1 MWRNNLGIKP
11 HQLEMT
17 MKQILQNLQSGE
29 TELGEIPCPSI
40 GRGQVLIQTK
50 ASLISAGTERMLVD
64 FGKASMLDKARQ
76 QPEKVKMVLD
86 KISTDGLFATLDAV
100 QSKLGQPLPLGYCNA
115 GVVLAVG
122 AGVTEFV
129 VGDRV
134 ASNGN
139 HAEIVRVPKNLCAKV
154 PDGVSDEAAAFTVL
168 SAIALQGIRLAK
180 PELGEHV
187 VVIGLGLIGLVTVQ
201 LLRAQGCQVMGID
214 FDENKLALARKF
226 GAVTVNPANGENSVT
241 AAMAFSS
248 GRGVDAVLITAATK
262 SNDPVS
268 HAALMS
274 RKRGRIILVGVS
286 GLELNRS
293 EFFEKELTFQVSCS
307 YGPGRYDKQ
316 YEDGGIDYPFGFVR
330 WTEQRNFEAVLAM
343 LADGRMDVQAL
354 ISHRFEFSDAVRAYD
369 VLTQERS
376 ALGIV
381 MNYGTGSK
389 ELENRT
395 VLLAE
400 NRAYAKG
407 EPVLGVLGAG
417 NYASRVLIPAFKKAG
432 AELGAIVTS
441 GGVSGAHFGK
451 KTGFAL
457 VSTDDSKIFDD
468 PAINTVVIATRH
480 DSHANLV
487 IKAIQAGK
495 HVFVEKP
502 LALKMAEIEQLQ
514 AAWGQRA
521 ASGNPVPLVMV
532 GFNRRFSPLV
542 AKMKSLLK
550 PVKAPKAFIY
560 TCNAGAIPA
569 DHWTQNIETGGGRLV
584 GEACH
589 FVDLLRYLADS
600 PITSFQV
607 MAMGRNAAMSVV
619 DDKAII
625 TLKFEDG
632 SMGTI
637 QYFANGGKAFPKER
651 LEVFA
656 ADAVLQ
662 LDNYRSLRG
671 FGWPGFS
678 KQSLWAQDKGQ
689 DACVRAFLDALRTG
703 APAPI
708 PLEQIWEVSRLSVE
722 IADAARQ

>member
-1 MWRNNLGIKP
+1 
-11 HQLEMT
+11 
-17 MKQILQNLQSGE
+17 MKQILQNLKNGE
-29 TELGEIPCPSI
+29 TELAEIPCPSV
-40 GRGQVLIQTK
+40 GRGQVLIQTR

-115 GVVLAVG
+115 GVVVGVG

-139 HAEIVRVPKNLCAKV
+139 HAEMVRVPKNLCAKI
-154 PDGVSDEAAAFTVL
+154 PDGVTDEAAAFTVL

-187 VVIGLGLIGLVTVQ
+187 VVVGLGLIGLVTVQ

-226 GAVTVNPANGENSVT
+226 GAVTVNPANGEDPV
-241 AAMAFSS
+241 AAGMAFSAN
-248 GRGVDAVLITAATK
+248 RGVDAVLITAATK
-262 SNDPVS
+262 SNEPVS
-268 HAALMS
+268 QAAQMS
-274 RKRGRIILVGVS
+274 RKRGRIVLVGVA

-316 YEDGGIDYPFGFVR
+316 YEEAGNDYPFGFVR

-343 LADGRMDVQAL
+343 LADGLLDAESL
-354 ISHRFEFSDAVRAYD
+354 ISHRFDFDGAVKAYD
-369 VLTQERS
+369 VLTQDRS

-381 MNYGTGSK
+381 LNYGIGSDD
-389 ELENRT
+389 LRQRT
-395 VLLAE
+395 VVLAE
-400 NRAYAKG
+400 SPLHVCG

-417 NYASRVLIPAFKKAG
+417 NYASRVLIPAFQKAG
-432 AELGAIVTS
+432 AKLGAIVTS
-441 GGVSGAHFGK
+441 GGVAGAHFGRK
-451 KTGFAL
+451 MGFAS
-457 VSTDDSKIFDD
+457 VSTDDAQIFND

-487 IKAIQAGK
+487 VKAIEAGK

-502 LALKMAEIEQLQ
+502 LALRMDEIERIE
-514 AAWGQRA
+514 AAWKQRISA
-521 ASGNPVPLVMV
+521 GGSTPLLMV

-542 AKMKSLLK
+542 DKMKSLLK
-550 PVKAPKAFIY
+550 PVKAPKAFVY

-569 DHWTQNIETGGGRLV
+569 DHWTQNAETGGGRLV

-600 PITSFQV
+600 PIAKFQV
-607 MAMGRNAAMSVV
+607 MTMGRNAAMSVV
-619 DDKAII
+619 DDKAVIS
-625 TLKFEDG
+625 LQFEDG
-632 SMGTI
+632 SIGTI
-637 QYFANGGKAFPKER
+637 QYFANGGKRFPKER

-662 LDNYRSLRG
+662 LDNYRVLRG
-671 FGWPGFS
+671 FAWPGFS
-678 KQSLWAQDKGQ
+678 KKSLWAQDKGQ
-689 DACVRAFLDALRTG
+689 DACVHAFLDAIRTG
-703 APAPI
+703 RAAPI
-708 PLEQIWEVSRLSVE
+708 PVEQVWEVSRLSVE

>member
-1 MWRNNLGIKP
+1 
-11 HQLEMT
+11 
-17 MKQILQNLQSGE
+17 MKQIFQNLKNGE
-29 TELGEIPCPSI
+29 TELVEIPCPSV
-40 GRGQVLIQTK
+40 GRGQVLIQTR
-50 ASLISAGTERMLVD
+50 ASLISSGTERMLVD

-115 GVVLAVG
+115 GVVVAVG

-129 VGDRV
+129 EGDRV
-134 ASNGN
+134 ASNGH
-139 HAEIVRVPKNLCAKV
+139 HAEMIRVPKNLCAKI
-154 PDGVSDEAAAFTVL
+154 PDGVTDEAAAFTVL
-168 SAIALQGIRLAK
+168 TAIALQGIRLVK

-187 VVIGLGLIGLVTVQ
+187 VVVGLGLIGLVAVQ

-214 FDENKLALARKF
+214 FDEHKLALARKF
-226 GAVTVNPANGENSVT
+226 GAVTVNPANGEDPV
-241 AAMAFSS
+241 AAGMAFSS
-248 GRGVDAVLITAATK
+248 NRGVDAVLITAATK

-274 RKRGRIILVGVS
+274 RKRGRIVLVGVT

-316 YEDGGIDYPFGFVR
+316 YEDGGVDYPFGFVR

-343 LADGRMDVQAL
+343 LAEGRLDVL
-354 ISHRFEFSDAVRAYD
+354 SLTSHRFDFNDALKAYD

-381 MNYGTGSK
+381 LKYGSGLG
-389 ELENRT
+389 ELRQRT
-395 VLLAE
+395 VSQAE
-400 NRAYAKG
+400 PRAYAAG

-417 NYASRVLIPAFKKAG
+417 NYASRVLIPAFQKAG
-432 AELGAIVTS
+432 ARFAAIVTS
-441 GGVSGAHFGK
+441 GGVSGAHVGK
-451 KTGFAL
+451 KMGFAS
-457 VSTDDSKIFDD
+457 VSTDDAQMFND

-480 DSHANLV
+480 DTHANFV
-487 IKAIQAGK
+487 IKAIEAGK

-502 LALKMAEIEQLQ
+502 LALRMDEIERIQVAWNQ
-514 AAWGQRA
+514 RVNAGGAAQ
-521 ASGNPVPLVMV
+521 VLMV

-542 AKMKSLLK
+542 KQMKSLLE
-550 PVKAPKAFIY
+550 PVKAPKAFVY

-569 DHWTQNIETGGGRLV
+569 DHWTQNADTGGGRLV

-600 PITSFQV
+600 PISKFQV
-607 MAMGRNAAMSVV
+607 MTMGRNPAMSVV
-619 DDKAII
+619 DDKAVIA
-625 TLKFEDG
+625 LQFEDG
-632 SMGTI
+632 SIGTI
-637 QYFANGGKAFPKER
+637 HYLANGGKRFPKER

-662 LDNYRSLRG
+662 LDNYRVLRG
-671 FGWPGFS
+671 FDWPGFR
-678 KQSLWAQDKGQ
+678 KKSLWAQDKGQ
-689 DACVRAFLDALRTG
+689 TACAQAFLDAIRAG
-703 APAPI
+703 AAAPI
-708 PLEQIWEVSRLSVE
+708 PLGQIWEISRKSVE

>member
-1 MWRNNLGIKP
+1 
-11 HQLEMT
+11 
-17 MKQILQNLQSGE
+17 MKQILQNLKNGE
-29 TELGEIPCPSI
+29 TVLADIPCPNV
-40 GRGQVLIQTK
+40 GRGQILIQTR

-100 QSKLGQPLPLGYCNA
+100 QSKLGQPLPLGYCNV
-115 GVVLAVG
+115 GVVAAVG
-122 AGVTEFV
+122 AGVTEFS

-139 HAEIVRVPKNLCAKV
+139 HAEMVRVPKNLCAKI
-154 PDGVSDEAAAFTVL
+154 PDGVTDEAAAFTVL
-168 SAIALQGIRLAK
+168 SAIALQGIRLVK
-180 PELGEHV
+180 PELGECV
-187 VVIGLGLIGLVTVQ
+187 VVIGLGLIGLATVQ
-201 LLRAQGCQVMGID
+201 LLRAQGCRVMGVD
-214 FDENKLALARKF
+214 FDEGKLALARKF
-226 GAVTVNPANGENSVT
+226 GAVTVNLADGEDSVT
-241 AAMAFSS
+241 AAMAFSAN
-248 GRGVDAVLITAATK
+248 RGVDAVLITAATK

-268 HAALMS
+268 HAAKMS
-274 RKRGRIILVGVS
+274 RKRGRIVLVGVS

-316 YEDGGIDYPFGFVR
+316 YEEGGVDYPIGFVR

-343 LADGRMDVQAL
+343 LEDGKLDVHSL
-354 ISHRFEFSDAVRAYD
+354 ISHRIDFNDALQAYE
-369 VLTQERS
+369 VLSNERS

-381 MNYGTGSK
+381 LRYSGSAPDDLHK
-389 ELENRT
+389 RT

-400 NRAYAKG
+400 PQVYISG
-407 EPVLGVLGAG
+407 EPVIGVLGAG

-432 AELGAIVTS
+432 AKLGAIVTS

-451 KTGFAL
+451 KMGFAS
-457 VSTDDSKIFDD
+457 VSTDETKIFSD
-468 PAINTVVIATRH
+468 PAVNTVVIATRH
-480 DSHANLV
+480 DSHANFV
-487 IKAIQAGK
+487 IKAIEAGK

-502 LALKMAEIEQLQ
+502 LALQLDEIERIQ
-514 AAWGQRA
+514 AAWNQRA
-521 ASGNPVPLVMV
+521 SQGGSVPLLMV
-532 GFNRRFSPLV
+532 GFNRRFSPLID
-542 AKMKSLLK
+542 KMKSLLK
-550 PVKAPKAFIY
+550 PVKMPKAFVY

-569 DHWTQNIETGGGRLV
+569 DHWTQNAETGGGRLV

-600 PITSFQV
+600 PISKFQV
-607 MAMGRNAAMSVV
+607 MTMGRNPALSVV
-619 DDKAII
+619 DDKATIS
-625 TLKFEDG
+625 LQFEDG
-632 SMGTI
+632 SIGTI
-637 QYFANGGKAFPKER
+637 HYFANGGKRFPKER

-662 LDNYRSLRG
+662 MDNYRVLRG
-671 FGWPGFS
+671 FGWTGFN
-678 KQSLWAQDKGQ
+678 KKSLWSQDKGQ
-689 DACVRAFLDALRTG
+689 DACVQAFLDAVREG
-703 APAPI
+703 AAAPI

>member
-1 MWRNNLGIKP
+1 
-11 HQLEMT
+11 
-17 MKQILQNLQSGE
+17 MKQILQNLKNGE
-29 TELGEIPCPSI
+29 TELTEIPCPSV
-40 GRGQVLIQTK
+40 GRGQVLIQTR

-64 FGKASMLDKARQ
+64 FGKASMLYKARQ

-115 GVVLAVG
+115 GVVVAVG

-139 HAEIVRVPKNLCAKV
+139 HAEMVRVPKNLCAKI
-154 PDGVSDEAAAFTVL
+154 PDGVTDEAAAFTVL
-168 SAIALQGIRLAK
+168 SAIALQGIRLVK

-187 VVIGLGLIGLVTVQ
+187 VVVGLGLIGLVTVQ

-226 GAVTVNPANGENSVT
+226 GAVTVNPASGEDSVA

-248 GRGVDAVLITAATK
+248 NRGVDAVLITAATK
-262 SNDPVS
+262 SNEPVS
-268 HAALMS
+268 NAAQMS
-274 RKRGRIILVGVS
+274 RKRGRIVLVGVT

-316 YEDGGIDYPFGFVR
+316 YEEGGIDYPFGFVR

-343 LADGRMDVQAL
+343 LADGRIDVPSL
-354 ISHRFEFSDAVRAYD
+354 ISHRFDFNDAVRAYD

-381 MNYGTGSK
+381 LKYGSGSE
-389 ELENRT
+389 ELRQRT
-395 VLLAE
+395 VSLAE
-400 NRAYAKG
+400 HRAYAPS
-407 EPVLGVLGAG
+407 EPVVGVLGAG
-417 NYASRVLIPAFKKAG
+417 NYASRVLIPAFQKAG
-432 AELGAIVTS
+432 ARLGAIVTS

-451 KTGFAL
+451 KMGFAS
-457 VSTDDSKIFDD
+457 VSTDDAQIFDD

-480 DSHANLV
+480 DSHANFV
-487 IKAIQAGK
+487 IKAIEAGK

-502 LALKMAEIEQLQ
+502 LALRMDEIERIQ
-514 AAWGQRA
+514 AAWNQK
-521 ASGNPVPLVMV
+521 ASSGGAVPMVMV

-542 AKMKSLLK
+542 DKMRSLLK
-550 PVKAPKAFIY
+550 PVSAPKAFVY

-569 DHWTQNIETGGGRLV
+569 DHWTQNAETGGGRLV

-600 PITSFQV
+600 PVAKFQV
-607 MAMGRNAAMSVV
+607 MTMGRNSAMQVV

-625 TLKFEDG
+625 SLQFADG
-632 SMGTI
+632 SIGTI
-637 QYFANGGKAFPKER
+637 QYFANGGKRFPKER

-662 LDNYRSLRG
+662 LDNYRVLRG

-678 KQSLWAQDKGQ
+678 KKSLWAQDKGQ
-689 DACVRAFLDALRTG
+689 DACVNAFLNAIRTG
-703 APAPI
+703 SAAPI

>member
-1 MWRNNLGIKP
+1 
-11 HQLEMT
+11 
-17 MKQILQNLQSGE
+17 MKQILQNLKTGE
-29 TELGEIPCPSI
+29 TELGEIPCPSV

-76 QPEKVKMVLD
+76 QPEKVKMVLE
-86 KISTDGLFATLDAV
+86 KVSTDGLFATIDAV

-115 GVVLAVG
+115 GVVVAVG
-122 AGVTEFV
+122 VDVTEFV

-139 HAEIVRVPKNLCAKV
+139 HAEMVKVSKNLCAKI
-154 PDGVSDEAAAFTVL
+154 PEGVTDEAAAFTVL
-168 SAIALQGIRLAK
+168 SAIALQGIRLVK
-180 PELGEHV
+180 PELGEHMV
-187 VVIGLGLIGLVTVQ
+187 VVGLGLIGLVTVQ
-201 LLRAQGCQVMGID
+201 LLRAHGCQVMGID

-226 GAVTVNPANGENSVT
+226 GAVTVNPAKGEDSV
-241 AAMAFSS
+241 ADGMVFSLN
-248 GRGVDAVLITAATK
+248 RGVDAVLITAATQ

-268 HAALMS
+268 HAAQMS
-274 RKRGRIILVGVS
+274 RKRGRIVLVGVT

-330 WTEQRNFEAVLAM
+330 WTEQRNFEAVLSM
-343 LADGRMDVQAL
+343 LADGRIEVPSMV
-354 ISHRFEFSDAVRAYD
+354 SHRFDFNDAIQAYD
-369 VLTQERS
+369 VLTQDRA

-381 MNYGTGSK
+381 LNYSS
-389 ELENRT
+389 LSENLRQRT
-395 VLLAE
+395 ITFAE
-400 NRAYAKG
+400 PCSYLTG

-432 AELGAIVTS
+432 AKLGVIVTS

-451 KTGFAL
+451 KMGFAS
-457 VSTDDSKIFDD
+457 VSTDEAEIFGN
-468 PAINTVVIATRH
+468 PSINTLVIATRH
-480 DSHANLV
+480 DSHANFV
-487 IKAIQAGK
+487 IKAIETGK

-502 LALKMAEIEQLQ
+502 LALRMEEIDGIQKAWNQRVSDGYKM
-514 AAWGQRA
+514 
-521 ASGNPVPLVMV
+521 PVLMV

-542 AKMKSLLK
+542 DKMKSLLQ

-569 DHWTQNIETGGGRLV
+569 DHWTQNAETGGGRLV

-589 FVDLLRYLADS
+589 FVDMLRYLANS
-600 PITSFQV
+600 PISKFQV
-607 MAMGRNAAMSVV
+607 MTMGRNSAMSVV
-619 DDKAII
+619 DDESII
-625 TLKFEDG
+625 SLQFEDG
-632 SMGTI
+632 SIGVI
-637 QYFANGGKAFPKER
+637 QYFSNGGKCFPKER

-662 LDNYRSLRG
+662 LDNYRVLRG
-671 FGWPGFS
+671 LAWPGFS
-678 KQSLWAQDKGQ
+678 KKSLWVQDKGQ
-689 DACVRAFLDALRTG
+689 DSCLKAFLYAIRNG
-703 APAPI
+703 NEAPI

-722 IADAARQ
+722 IADAARK

>member
-1 MWRNNLGIKP
+1 
-11 HQLEMT
+11 
-17 MKQILQNLQSGE
+17 MKQILQNLKNGE
-29 TELGEIPCPSI
+29 TELAEIPCPSV
-40 GRGQVLIQTK
+40 GRGQVLIQTRS
-50 ASLISAGTERMLVD
+50 SLISAGTERMLVD

-115 GVVLAVG
+115 GVVVAVG

-139 HAEIVRVPKNLCAKV
+139 HAEMVRISKNLCAKI
-154 PDGVSDEAAAFTVL
+154 PDGVTDEAAAFTVL

-180 PELGEHV
+180 PELGERV

-214 FDENKLALARKF
+214 FDESKLALARKF
-226 GAVTVNPANGENSVT
+226 GAVTVNPANGEDSVA

-248 GRGVDAVLITAATK
+248 NRGVDAVLITAATK
-262 SNDPVS
+262 SNEPVS
-268 HAALMS
+268 HAAQMS
-274 RKRGRIILVGVS
+274 RKRGRIVLVGVT

-316 YEDGGIDYPFGFVR
+316 YEEGGVDYPFGFVR

-343 LADGRMDVQAL
+343 LADGRIDVPSL
-354 ISHRFEFSDAVRAYD
+354 ISHRFDFNDAVRAYD

-381 MNYGTGSK
+381 LKYGSGSD
-389 ELENRT
+389 ELRQRT

-400 NRAYAKG
+400 PRAYAPS

-417 NYASRVLIPAFKKAG
+417 NYASRVLIPAFQKAG
-432 AELGAIVTS
+432 AKLGAIVTS

-451 KTGFAL
+451 KMGFAS
-457 VSTDDSKIFDD
+457 VSTDDAQIFDN

-480 DSHANLV
+480 DSHANFV
-487 IKAIQAGK
+487 IKAIEAGK

-502 LALKMAEIEQLQ
+502 LALRMDEIERIQ
-514 AAWGQRA
+514 AAWNQRA
-521 ASGNPVPLVMV
+521 SSGGAVPIVMV

-542 AKMKSLLK
+542 DKMKSLLK
-550 PVKAPKAFIY
+550 PVRAPKAFVY

-569 DHWTQNIETGGGRLV
+569 DHWTQNAETGGGRLV

-600 PITSFQV
+600 PITKFQV
-607 MAMGRNAAMSVV
+607 MTMGRNPAMSVV
-619 DDKAII
+619 DDKATIS
-625 TLKFEDG
+625 LQFEDG
-632 SMGTI
+632 SVGTI
-637 QYFANGGKAFPKER
+637 HYLANGGKRFPKER

-662 LDNYRSLRG
+662 LDNYRVLRG
-671 FGWPGFS
+671 FDWPGFS
-678 KQSLWAQDKGQ
+678 KKSLWAQDKGQ
-689 DACVRAFLDALRTG
+689 DACVKAFLDAIRAG
-703 APAPI
+703 AAAPV
-708 PLEQIWEVSRLSVE
+708 PLEQVWEVSRLSVE

>member
-1 MWRNNLGIKP
+1 
-11 HQLEMT
+11 
-17 MKQILQNLQSGE
+17 MKQILQNLKNGE
-29 TELGEIPCPSI
+29 TELAEIPCPSV
-40 GRGQVLIQTK
+40 GRGQVLIQTRS
-50 ASLISAGTERMLVD
+50 SLISAGTERMLVD

-86 KISTDGLFATLDAV
+86 KVITDGLFATIDAV

-115 GVVLAVG
+115 GVVVAVG

-139 HAEIVRVPKNLCAKV
+139 HAEMVRVAKNLCAKI
-154 PDGVSDEAAAFTVL
+154 PDSVTDEAAAFTVL
-168 SAIALQGIRLAK
+168 SAIALQGIRLVK

-187 VVIGLGLIGLVTVQ
+187 VVVGLGLIGLVTVQ

-226 GAVTVNPANGENSVT
+226 GAVTVNPANGEDPV
-241 AAMAFSS
+241 AAGMAFSS
-248 GRGVDAVLITAATK
+248 NRGVDAVLITAATK

-268 HAALMS
+268 HAAQMS
-274 RKRGRIILVGVS
+274 RKRGRIVLVGVT

-343 LADGRMDVQAL
+343 LAEGRIDVPSL
-354 ISHRFEFSDAVRAYD
+354 ISHRFDFNDALQAYD
-369 VLTQERS
+369 ALTQERS

-381 MNYGTGSK
+381 LKYGAGSD
-389 ELENRT
+389 ELRQRT

-400 NRAYAKG
+400 PRAYAAG

-417 NYASRVLIPAFKKAG
+417 NYASRVLIPTFQKAG
-432 AELGAIVTS
+432 ARLGAIVTS

-451 KTGFAL
+451 KMGFAS
-457 VSTDDSKIFDD
+457 VSTDDAQIFED

-480 DSHANLV
+480 DSHANFV
-487 IKAIQAGK
+487 IKAIEAGK

-502 LALKMAEIEQLQ
+502 LALRMDEIERIQ
-514 AAWGQRA
+514 AAWNQRVSQGGA
-521 ASGNPVPLVMV
+521 APVLMV

-542 AKMKSLLK
+542 DKMKALLK
-550 PVKAPKAFIY
+550 PVKAPLAFVY

-569 DHWTQNIETGGGRLV
+569 DHWTQNAETGGGRLV

-600 PITSFQV
+600 PISKFQV
-607 MAMGRNAAMSVV
+607 MTMGRNPAMSVV
-619 DDKAII
+619 DDKAVIS
-625 TLKFEDG
+625 LQFEDG
-632 SMGTI
+632 SIGTI
-637 QYFANGGKAFPKER
+637 HYLANGGKRFPKER

-662 LDNYRSLRG
+662 LDNYRVLRG
-671 FGWPGFS
+671 FDWPGFS
-678 KQSLWAQDKGQ
+678 KKSLWAQDKGQ
-689 DACVRAFLDALRTG
+689 AACVQAFLDAIRAGT
-703 APAPI
+703 AAPI
-708 PLEQIWEVSRLSVE
+708 PLEQIWEISKRSVE
-722 IADAARQ
+722 IADAARL